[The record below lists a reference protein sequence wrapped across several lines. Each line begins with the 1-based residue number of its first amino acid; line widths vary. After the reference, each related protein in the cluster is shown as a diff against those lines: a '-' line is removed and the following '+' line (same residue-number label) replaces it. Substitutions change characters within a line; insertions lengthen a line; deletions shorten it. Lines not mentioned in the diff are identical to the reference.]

1 MHWQW
6 RETQRATTA
15 RSRAINPQAA
25 IKYAIK
31 RKVGYEVIDDKMSQ
45 ARQQMINMNMN
56 DQ

>member
-31 RKVGYEVIDDKMSQ
+31 RKVGYKVIDDKMSQ
-45 ARQQMINMNMN
+45 AQQQMINMNMN